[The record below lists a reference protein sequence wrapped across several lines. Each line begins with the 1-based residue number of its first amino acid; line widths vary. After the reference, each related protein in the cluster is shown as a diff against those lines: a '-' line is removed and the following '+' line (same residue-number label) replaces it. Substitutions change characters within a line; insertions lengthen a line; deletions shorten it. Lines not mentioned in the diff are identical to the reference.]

1 MYRVGFPFWRA
12 LAKVGVHMQVRVF
25 VFENENGPGF
35 WAKSDD
41 LDGLV
46 VSGETID
53 ELRREVTSAAAEL
66 FELQVGGHHAKPVPD
81 FRFPSNCSA

>member
-1 MYRVGFPFWRA
+1 MYRVGLPFWRT
-12 LAKVGVHMQVRVF
+12 LAKVGVPMQVRVF

-41 LDGLV
+41 LV

-53 ELRREVTSAAAEL
+53 ELHREVTSAAEEL
-66 FELQVGGHHAKPVPD
+66 FELQVTKKAGISH
-81 FRFPSNCSA
+81 RF